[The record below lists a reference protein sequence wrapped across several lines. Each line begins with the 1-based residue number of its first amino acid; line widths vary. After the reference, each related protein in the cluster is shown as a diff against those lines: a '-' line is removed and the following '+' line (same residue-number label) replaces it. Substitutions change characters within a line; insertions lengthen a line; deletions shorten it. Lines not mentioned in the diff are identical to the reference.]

1 LKAMAGRI
9 FLAGAGGVVGRRLS
23 LLLRDAGYDVYGSTR
38 KQDAAAW
45 LKATGITPVVVD
57 VFDAPALS
65 AALLGVGP
73 EIVMHQLTD
82 LSFGF
87 DADRVDE
94 TLRRNARIRT
104 EGTRNLVAAATA
116 AGARRLV
123 AQSIAWAY
131 APGPMPHREDDPL
144 DKGATGAR
152 AVTVDGVRV
161 LEELTLN
168 APPLDGIVLRY
179 GRFYGP
185 GTGFDRPSGADTP
198 YVHVDAAAHAAL
210 LAAGKAGRGIFNIA
224 EPGAYVSSEKAQRE
238 FGWDPGF
245 RLGSD

>member
-1 LKAMAGRI
+1 MAARLKEA
-9 FLAGAGGVVGRRLS
+9 
-23 LLLRDAGYDVYGSTR
+23 
-38 KQDAAAW
+38 
-45 LKATGITPVVVD
+45 GITPVVVD

-65 AALLGVGP
+65 AALLDIGP

-87 DADRVDE
+87 DPDRVDE

-131 APGPMPHREDDPL
+131 APGPAPHREDDPL
-144 DKGATGAR
+144 DKGATGIR
-152 AVTVDGVRV
+152 AVTVDGVLA

-185 GTGFDRPSGADTP
+185 GAGVDRPSGVESP
-198 YVHVDAAAHAAL
+198 WVHVDAAAHAAL
-210 LAAGKAGRGIFNIA
+210 LATGKARRGIFNIA
-224 EPGAYVSSEKAQRE
+224 EPGAYVSSEKAQCE
-238 FGWDPGF
+238 LQWDPGF
-245 RLGSD
+245 RLGRD